1 MTTPTRTALPLQ
13 KSFQKSL
20 QKQLL
25 VWILGTLLSIGI
37 LVQIAVFCYT
47 YQEFNTSQETNLSY
61 LAELVSSRSTL
72 RLPPRDL
79 KPNRRLSNP
88 DNDFAP
94 HDLPPPRPPIPA
106 MIASAPSSTTTVF
119 SPNDESNVLQYQGV
133 KDGVQVDI
141 FPARF
146 GKIDTNF
153 IEPMA
158 HPQLVNTPIGFSE
171 LTLDGEIW
179 KVFRKD
185 TPRRVIFVR
194 QPIEWQKKIALKS
207 AWQSII
213 PILLTTLLL
222 LALLPWVLK
231 PVLRPIQILA
241 RQMAKR
247 HGQDLSLI
255 ELPTDSQHRSILPSE
270 LMPLVI
276 EINALLQRVDTHIQ
290 NQNRFIADAAH
301 ELRSPWTAISLQV
314 QQLQKYSQDA
324 AMYSDPARQAKFK
337 QNIHKLAV
345 RVKHNQHL
353 VEQLLTLAR
362 MEAQQS
368 QLTARTNTPTDL
380 IAVLREAIKLLLPIA
395 DSKDQT
401 LSVDNHLAALGAS
414 ATQVSVDETALF
426 ILLKNLLQNAILYT
440 PTTGNIAVVI
450 DQMTIEDLTQT
461 SSSTD
466 STHAT
471 QDTHTTHTNLANA
484 LTPTP
489 VLVNNANNALNHRA
503 KRLIVQVADTG
514 IGIDAAHYQD
524 VFQPFYRVNQNASSA
539 SLAKGQGQGQ
549 GQGQTSSTQTHS
561 DTAKKSF
568 PTKDTSAHS
577 GFTEIGGTGLGL
589 SIVYQIC
596 QQANIDI
603 YLSPTQLVD
612 NNAQT
617 TATTQG
623 LTVTL
628 VFQPASKTT

>member
-1 MTTPTRTALPLQ
+1 MTMTTPTKTALPLQ
-13 KSFQKSL
+13 KSLQKSL

-61 LAELVSSRSTL
+61 LAELVSSRAAL
-72 RLPPRDL
+72 RPPPRNL

-94 HDLPPPRPPIPA
+94 HDLPPPRPPLPA
-106 MIASAPSSTTTVF
+106 KIASAPSSSTPTTVF
-119 SPNDESNVLQYQGV
+119 SSNDESNVLQYQGV

-158 HPQLVNTPIGFSE
+158 HPQLINTPIGFSE

-194 QPIEWQKKIALKS
+194 QPVEWQKKIALKS

-231 PVLRPIQILA
+231 RVLRPIQILA

-276 EINALLQRVDTHIQ
+276 EINALLQRLDTHIQ

-301 ELRSPWTAISLQV
+301 ELRSPLTAISLQV

-345 RVKHNQHL
+345 RVEHNQHL

-362 MEAQQS
+362 MDAQQS
-368 QLTARTNTPTDL
+368 QLTERTNTPTATDL
-380 IAVLREAIKLLLPIA
+380 IAVLREAIKLLFPIA

-401 LSVDNHLAALGAS
+401 LSVDNHLAALGTS
-414 ATQVSVDETALF
+414 ATQVSLDETALF

-450 DQMTIEDLTQT
+450 DHMTIEDLTQS

-471 QDTHTTHTNLANA
+471 HTNFANA

-489 VLVNNANNALNHRA
+489 VLVNNASNTPNHRA

-539 SLAKGQGQGQ
+539 SLA
-549 GQGQTSSTQTHS
+549 QGQTSSTQTHS

-568 PTKDTSAHS
+568 SSKDTSTHS
-577 GFTEIGGTGLGL
+577 GFTVIGGTGLGL

-596 QQANIDI
+596 QQAHIDI
-603 YLSPTQLVD
+603 YLSPTQVVE

>member
-1 MTTPTRTALPLQ
+1 MANPTKTALPLQ
-13 KSFQKSL
+13 KSLQKSL

-61 LAELVSSRSTL
+61 LAELVSSRSTV
-72 RLPPRDL
+72 RPPPHEL
-79 KPNRRLSNP
+79 IPNRRNL
-88 DNDFAP
+88 DNNLLP

-106 MIASAPSSTTTVF
+106 MIASAPSSSTPITVS
-119 SPNDESNVLQYQGV
+119 SPNDESSVLQYQGV

-158 HPQLVNTPIGFSE
+158 HPQLINTPIGFSE

-194 QPIEWQKKIALKS
+194 QPVEWQKKIALKS

-231 PVLRPIQILA
+231 RVLRPIQILA
-241 RQMAKR
+241 KQMAKR

-301 ELRSPWTAISLQV
+301 ELRSPLTAISLQV

-345 RVKHNQHL
+345 RVRHNQHL

-368 QLTARTNTPTDL
+368 QLTERTNTPTDL
-380 IAVLREAIKLLLPIA
+380 IAVLREAIKLLFPIA

-401 LSVDNHLAALGAS
+401 LSVDNHLTALGGS

-450 DQMTIEDLTQT
+450 DQMTIDDLTQL
-461 SSSTD
+461 SSNTD

-471 QDTHTTHTNLANA
+471 HANLANA

-489 VLVNNANNALNHRA
+489 VLVNNASNTLNHRA

-539 SLAKGQGQGQ
+539 SLAHEQGQP
-549 GQGQTSSTQTHS
+549 SSTQTHS

-568 PTKDTSAHS
+568 STKDTSAHS
-577 GFTEIGGTGLGL
+577 GFTVIGGTGLGL

-603 YLSPTQLVD
+603 YLSPTQVVE

-628 VFQPASKTT
+628 VF

>member
-1 MTTPTRTALPLQ
+1 MTTPTKTALPLR
-13 KSFQKSL
+13 KSL

-61 LAELVSSRSTL
+61 LAELVSSRS
-72 RLPPRDL
+72 RVRPPPHEL
-79 KPNRRLSNP
+79 IPNRRNL
-88 DNDFAP
+88 DNNLLP

-119 SPNDESNVLQYQGV
+119 SPNDEGNVLQYQGV

-146 GKIDTNF
+146 GKIDPNF

-158 HPQLVNTPIGFSE
+158 HPQLINTPIGFSE

-194 QPIEWQKKIALKS
+194 QPVEWQKKIALKS

-231 PVLRPIQILA
+231 RVLRPIQILA

-270 LMPLVI
+270 LVPLVI

-301 ELRSPWTAISLQV
+301 ELRSPLTAISLQV

-362 MEAQQS
+362 MDAQQS
-368 QLTARTNTPTDL
+368 QLTERTNTPTNL

-401 LSVDNHLAALGAS
+401 LSVDNHLTALGAS

-440 PTTGNIAVVI
+440 QATGNIAVVI
-450 DQMTIEDLTQT
+450 DQMTIDDLTQT
-461 SSSTD
+461 SNRTD

-539 SLAKGQGQGQ
+539 SLAKGQGQ

>member
-1 MTTPTRTALPLQ
+1 MTTPTKTALPLQ
-13 KSFQKSL
+13 KSLQKSL

-61 LAELVSSRSTL
+61 LAELVSSRSTV
-72 RLPPRDL
+72 RPPPHEL
-79 KPNRRLSNP
+79 NPNRRNL
-88 DNDFAP
+88 DNNLLP
-94 HDLPPPRPPIPA
+94 HDLPPPRPPIPSIPA
-106 MIASAPSSTTTVF
+106 MIASAPSSSTPTTVF

-158 HPQLVNTPIGFSE
+158 HPQLINTPIGFSE
-171 LTLDGEIW
+171 LTLDGEVW

-194 QPIEWQKKIALKS
+194 QPVEWQKKIALKS

-231 PVLRPIQILA
+231 RVLRPIQILA

-301 ELRSPWTAISLQV
+301 ELRSPLTAISLQV

-324 AMYSDPARQAKFK
+324 VMYSDPARQAKFK

-362 MEAQQS
+362 MEAKQS
-368 QLTARTNTPTDL
+368 QLTERTNTPTDL
-380 IAVLREAIKLLLPIA
+380 IAVLREAIKLLFPIA

-401 LSVDNHLAALGAS
+401 LSVDNHLAALGGS

-440 PTTGNIAVVI
+440 QATGNIAVVI
-450 DQMTIEDLTQT
+450 DQMTIEDLTQ
-461 SSSTD
+461 SSNRTD

-471 QDTHTTHTNLANA
+471 YATHANFA
-484 LTPTP
+484 KGLTPTP

-539 SLAKGQGQGQ
+539 SLA
-549 GQGQTSSTQTHS
+549 QGQTSSTQTHS

-577 GFTEIGGTGLGL
+577 GLTGIGGTGLGL

-628 VFQPASKTT
+628 VF

>member
-1 MTTPTRTALPLQ
+1 MANPTKTALPLQ
-13 KSFQKSL
+13 KSLQKSL

-61 LAELVSSRSTL
+61 LAELVGSRSTV
-72 RLPPRDL
+72 RPPPHEL
-79 KPNRRLSNP
+79 IPNRRNL
-88 DNDFAP
+88 DNNLLP

-106 MIASAPSSTTTVF
+106 MIASAPSSSTPTTVF
-119 SPNDESNVLQYQGV
+119 SPNDEGNVLQYQGV

-153 IEPMA
+153 ITPMA
-158 HPQLVNTPIGFSE
+158 HPQLINTPIGFSE

-194 QPIEWQKKIALKS
+194 QPVEWQKKIALKS

-231 PVLRPIQILA
+231 RVLRPIQILA

-270 LMPLVI
+270 LVPLVI

-301 ELRSPWTAISLQV
+301 ELRSPLTAISLQV

-362 MEAQQS
+362 MDAQQS
-368 QLTARTNTPTDL
+368 QLTERTRTPTNL
-380 IAVLREAIKLLLPIA
+380 IAVLREAIKLLFPIA

-401 LSVDNHLAALGAS
+401 LSVDNHLTALGAS

-440 PTTGNIAVVI
+440 QATGNIAVVI

-466 STHAT
+466 STYAT
-471 QDTHTTHTNLANA
+471 QDTYATHANFA
-484 LTPTP
+484 NPLTPTP
-489 VLVNNANNALNHRA
+489 VLVNNASNKPNHRA

-539 SLAKGQGQGQ
+539 SLAH

-568 PTKDTSAHS
+568 STKDTSTHS
-577 GFTEIGGTGLGL
+577 GFTVIGGTGLGL

-596 QQANIDI
+596 QQAHIDI
-603 YLSPTQLVD
+603 YLSPTQVVE

>member
-1 MTTPTRTALPLQ
+1 MTTPTKTALPLQ
-13 KSFQKSL
+13 KSLQKSL

-61 LAELVSSRSTL
+61 LAELVGSRSTV
-72 RLPPRDL
+72 RPPPRNL

-106 MIASAPSSTTTVF
+106 MIASAPSSSTPTTVF
-119 SPNDESNVLQYQGV
+119 SPNDESSVLQYQGV

-158 HPQLVNTPIGFSE
+158 HPQLVNTPVGFSE

-194 QPIEWQKKIALKS
+194 QPVEWQKKIALKS

-231 PVLRPIQILA
+231 RVLRPIQILA
-241 RQMAKR
+241 KQMAKR

-301 ELRSPWTAISLQV
+301 ELRSPLTAISLQV

-324 AMYSDPARQAKFK
+324 AMYSDRARQAKFK

-345 RVKHNQHL
+345 RVEHNQHL

-368 QLTARTNTPTDL
+368 QLTERTNTPTDL
-380 IAVLREAIKLLLPIA
+380 IVVLREAIKLLLPIA
-395 DSKDQT
+395 DNKDQT
-401 LSVDNHLAALGAS
+401 LSVDNHLAAQGAS

-450 DQMTIEDLTQT
+450 DQMTIEDLMQT

-471 QDTHTTHTNLANA
+471 YATYATQDTYATHTNLAKA

-489 VLVNNANNALNHRA
+489 VLVNNTGNALNHRA

-539 SLAKGQGQGQ
+539 LLA
-549 GQGQTSSTQTHS
+549 QGQTSSTQTHS

-568 PTKDTSAHS
+568 PSKDTSAHS
-577 GFTEIGGTGLGL
+577 GLTVIGGTGLGL

-603 YLSPTQLVD
+603 YLSPTQVVE

-628 VFQPASKTT
+628 VF

>member
-1 MTTPTRTALPLQ
+1 MTMTTPTKTALPLQ
-13 KSFQKSL
+13 KSLQKSL

-106 MIASAPSSTTTVF
+106 MIASAPSSSTPTTVS

-146 GKIDTNF
+146 GKIDSNF

-158 HPQLVNTPIGFSE
+158 HPQLINTPIGFSE

-194 QPIEWQKKIALKS
+194 QPVEWQKKIALKS

-231 PVLRPIQILA
+231 RVLRPIQILA

-301 ELRSPWTAISLQV
+301 ELRSPLTAISLQV

-368 QLTARTNTPTDL
+368 QLTERTNTPTDL

-401 LSVDNHLAALGAS
+401 LSVDNHLTALGAS
-414 ATQVSVDETALF
+414 ATHVSVDETALF

-440 PTTGNIAVVI
+440 QATGNIAVVI
-450 DQMTIEDLTQT
+450 DQMTIDDLTQL
-461 SSSTD
+461 SSN
-466 STHAT
+466 
-471 QDTHTTHTNLANA
+471 THTNLANA

-489 VLVNNANNALNHRA
+489 VLVNNASNALNHLA

-539 SLAKGQGQGQ
+539 SLA
-549 GQGQTSSTQTHS
+549 QGQTSSTQTHS

-568 PTKDTSAHS
+568 SSKDTSTHS
-577 GFTEIGGTGLGL
+577 GFTVIGGTGLGL

-596 QQANIDI
+596 QQAHIDI
-603 YLSPTQLVD
+603 YLSPTQVVD

-628 VFQPASKTT
+628 VF

>member
-61 LAELVSSRSTL
+61 LAELVGSRSTP

-88 DNDFAP
+88 DNDFAA

-106 MIASAPSSTTTVF
+106 MIASAPSSSTPTTVF

-158 HPQLVNTPIGFSE
+158 HPKLINTPIGFSE
-171 LTLDGEIW
+171 LTLDGEVW

-194 QPIEWQKKIALKS
+194 QPVEWQKKIALKS

-231 PVLRPIQILA
+231 RVLRPIQILA
-241 RQMAKR
+241 KQMAKR

-301 ELRSPWTAISLQV
+301 ELRSPLTAISLQV

-368 QLTARTNTPTDL
+368 QLTERTNTPTDL

-401 LSVDNHLAALGAS
+401 LSVDNHLTALGAS

-440 PTTGNIAVVI
+440 QATGNIAVVI
-450 DQMTIEDLTQT
+450 DQMTIEELTQP

-466 STHAT
+466 STY
-471 QDTHTTHTNLANA
+471 TTHTNLANA

-489 VLVNNANNALNHRA
+489 VLVNNASNTLNHRA

-539 SLAKGQGQGQ
+539 SLA
-549 GQGQTSSTQTHS
+549 QGQTSSTQTHS

-577 GFTEIGGTGLGL
+577 GLTGIGGTGLGL

-603 YLSPTQLVD
+603 YLSPTQVVED
-612 NNAQT
+612 NAQT

-628 VFQPASKTT
+628 VF

>member
-1 MTTPTRTALPLQ
+1 MTTPTKTALPLQ
-13 KSFQKSL
+13 KSLQKSL

-25 VWILGTLLSIGI
+25 VWIVGTLLSIGI

-72 RLPPRDL
+72 RPPPRDL

-94 HDLPPPRPPIPA
+94 HDLLPPRPPIPA

-119 SPNDESNVLQYQGV
+119 SPNDEGSVLQYQGV

-146 GKIDTNF
+146 GKIDSNF

-171 LTLDGEIW
+171 LTLNGEIW

-194 QPIEWQKKIALKS
+194 QPVEWQKKIALKS

-231 PVLRPIQILA
+231 RVLRPIQILA

-301 ELRSPWTAISLQV
+301 ELRSPLTAISLQV

-345 RVKHNQHL
+345 RVRHNQHL

-368 QLTARTNTPTDL
+368 QLTERTNTPTDL

-395 DSKDQT
+395 DNKDQT
-401 LSVDNHLAALGAS
+401 LSVDNHLTAQGTS
-414 ATQVSVDETALF
+414 ATQVSLDETALF

-440 PTTGNIAVVI
+440 PPTGNIAVVI
-450 DQMTIEDLTQT
+450 DQMTIDDLTQL
-461 SSSTD
+461 SSN
-466 STHAT
+466 
-471 QDTHTTHTNLANA
+471 THTNLANA

-489 VLVNNANNALNHRA
+489 VLVNNASNALNHLA

-539 SLAKGQGQGQ
+539 SLA
-549 GQGQTSSTQTHS
+549 QGQTSSTQTHS

-568 PTKDTSAHS
+568 SSKDTSIHS
-577 GFTEIGGTGLGL
+577 GLTVIGGTGLGL

-617 TATTQG
+617 TASTQG

-628 VFQPASKTT
+628 VF

>member
-1 MTTPTRTALPLQ
+1 MTTPTKTALPLQ
-13 KSFQKSL
+13 KSLQKSL

-61 LAELVSSRSTL
+61 LAELVSSRSTV
-72 RLPPRDL
+72 RPPPHEL
-79 KPNRRLSNP
+79 NPNRRNL
-88 DNDFAP
+88 DNNLLP
-94 HDLPPPRPPIPA
+94 HDLPPPRPPIPSIPA
-106 MIASAPSSTTTVF
+106 MIASAPSSSTPTTVF

-158 HPQLVNTPIGFSE
+158 HPQLINTPVGFSE
-171 LTLDGEIW
+171 LTLDGETW

-231 PVLRPIQILA
+231 RVLRPIQILA

-301 ELRSPWTAISLQV
+301 ELRSPLTAISLQV

-368 QLTARTNTPTDL
+368 QLTERTNTPTDL

-414 ATQVSVDETALF
+414 ATQVSLDETALF

-549 GQGQTSSTQTHS
+549 TSSTQTHS

>member
-1 MTTPTRTALPLQ
+1 MTMTTPTKTALPLR
-13 KSFQKSL
+13 KSL

-25 VWILGTLLSIGI
+25 VWIVGTLLSIGI

-61 LAELVSSRSTL
+61 LAELVSSRS
-72 RLPPRDL
+72 RVRPPPHEL
-79 KPNRRLSNP
+79 IPNRRNL
-88 DNDFAP
+88 DNNLLP

-106 MIASAPSSTTTVF
+106 MIASAPSSSTPTTVF

-158 HPQLVNTPIGFSE
+158 HPQLINTPIGFSE

-194 QPIEWQKKIALKS
+194 QPVEWQKKIALKS

-231 PVLRPIQILA
+231 RVLRPIQILA

-301 ELRSPWTAISLQV
+301 ELRSPLTAISLQV

-324 AMYSDPARQAKFK
+324 AMYSDHARQAKFK

-345 RVKHNQHL
+345 RVEHNQHL

-368 QLTARTNTPTDL
+368 QLTERTNTPTDL
-380 IAVLREAIKLLLPIA
+380 IAVLREAIKLLFPIA

-401 LSVDNHLAALGAS
+401 LSVDNHLAALGGS
-414 ATQVSVDETALF
+414 ATQVSLDETALF

-450 DQMTIEDLTQT
+450 DHMTIEDLTQT

-471 QDTHTTHTNLANA
+471 YATHNNLANA

-489 VLVNNANNALNHRA
+489 VLVNNTANTLNHRA

-539 SLAKGQGQGQ
+539 SLAQGQP
-549 GQGQTSSTQTHS
+549 SSTQTHS

-568 PTKDTSAHS
+568 SSKDTSAHS
-577 GFTEIGGTGLGL
+577 GLTVMGGTGLGL

-596 QQANIDI
+596 QQAHIDI
-603 YLSPTQLVD
+603 YLSPTQVVE

>member
-1 MTTPTRTALPLQ
+1 MANPTKTALPLQ
-13 KSFQKSL
+13 KSLQKSL

-61 LAELVSSRSTL
+61 LAELVSSRSTV
-72 RLPPRDL
+72 RPPPHEL
-79 KPNRRLSNP
+79 IPNRRNL
-88 DNDFAP
+88 DNNLLP
-94 HDLPPPRPPIPA
+94 HDLPPPIPSIPA
-106 MIASAPSSTTTVF
+106 MIASAPSSSTPTTVF
-119 SPNDESNVLQYQGV
+119 SPNDESSVLQYQGV

-153 IEPMA
+153 ITPMA
-158 HPQLVNTPIGFSE
+158 HPQLINTPIGFSE

-194 QPIEWQKKIALKS
+194 QPVEWQKKIALKS

-231 PVLRPIQILA
+231 RVLRPIQILA
-241 RQMAKR
+241 KQMAKR

-301 ELRSPWTAISLQV
+301 ELRSPLTAISLQV

-345 RVKHNQHL
+345 RVEHNQHL

-362 MEAQQS
+362 MDAQQS
-368 QLTARTNTPTDL
+368 QLTERTNTPTDL
-380 IAVLREAIKLLLPIA
+380 IAVLREAIKLLFPIA

-401 LSVDNHLAALGAS
+401 LSVDNHLAALGTS
-414 ATQVSVDETALF
+414 AAQVSLDETALF
-426 ILLKNLLQNAILYT
+426 ILFKNLLQNAILYT

-450 DQMTIEDLTQT
+450 DQMAIEDLIQT
-461 SSSTD
+461 SSSSD
-466 STHAT
+466 S
-471 QDTHTTHTNLANA
+471 THTTHTNFANA

-489 VLVNNANNALNHRA
+489 VLVNNASNTPNHRA

-539 SLAKGQGQGQ
+539 SLA
-549 GQGQTSSTQTHS
+549 QGQTSSTQTHS

-568 PTKDTSAHS
+568 STKDTSTHS
-577 GFTEIGGTGLGL
+577 GFTVIGGTGLGL

-596 QQANIDI
+596 QQAHIDI
-603 YLSPTQLVD
+603 YLSPTQVVE

>member
-1 MTTPTRTALPLQ
+1 MTTPTKTALPL
-13 KSFQKSL
+13 QKSL

-72 RLPPRDL
+72 RPPPRDL

-94 HDLPPPRPPIPA
+94 HDLLPPRPPIPA
-106 MIASAPSSTTTVF
+106 MIASAPSSSTPTTVF
-119 SPNDESNVLQYQGV
+119 SPNDEGSVLQYQGV

-158 HPQLVNTPIGFSE
+158 HPQLINTPIGFSE

-194 QPIEWQKKIALKS
+194 QPVEWQKKIALKS

-231 PVLRPIQILA
+231 RVLRPIQILA

-301 ELRSPWTAISLQV
+301 ELRSPLTAISLQV

-345 RVKHNQHL
+345 RVEHNQHL

-362 MEAQQS
+362 MDAQQS
-368 QLTARTNTPTDL
+368 QLTERTNTPTDL

-401 LSVDNHLAALGAS
+401 LSVDNHLTALGTS
-414 ATQVSVDETALF
+414 ATQVSLDETALF

-471 QDTHTTHTNLANA
+471 YTTHTNFANA
-484 LTPTP
+484 LTP
-489 VLVNNANNALNHRA
+489 VLVNNASNTLNHRA

-524 VFQPFYRVNQNASSA
+524 VFQPFYRVNQNTSSA
-539 SLAKGQGQGQ
+539 SLA
-549 GQGQTSSTQTHS
+549 QGQTSSTQTHS

-568 PTKDTSAHS
+568 SSKDTSAHS
-577 GFTEIGGTGLGL
+577 GLTVIGGTGLGL

-603 YLSPTQLVD
+603 YLSPTQLVEND
-612 NNAQT
+612 AQT
-617 TATTQG
+617 TTTTQG

-628 VFQPASKTT
+628 VF

>member
-1 MTTPTRTALPLQ
+1 MTNPTKTALPLQ
-13 KSFQKSL
+13 KSLQKSL

-61 LAELVSSRSTL
+61 LAELVSSRSTV
-72 RLPPRDL
+72 RPPPHEL
-79 KPNRRLSNP
+79 NPNRRNL
-88 DNDFAP
+88 DNNLLP

-106 MIASAPSSTTTVF
+106 MIASAPSSSTPTTVF

-158 HPQLVNTPIGFSE
+158 HPQLINTPIGFSE

-194 QPIEWQKKIALKS
+194 QPVEWQKKIALKS

-231 PVLRPIQILA
+231 RVLRPIQILA

-301 ELRSPWTAISLQV
+301 ELRSPLTAISLQV

-345 RVKHNQHL
+345 RVEHNQHL

-368 QLTARTNTPTDL
+368 QLTKRTNTPTDL

-401 LSVDNHLAALGAS
+401 LSVDNYLAALGPS

-440 PTTGNIAVVI
+440 PITGNIAVVI
-450 DQMTIEDLTQT
+450 DQMTIEELTQT

-471 QDTHTTHTNLANA
+471 HTNLANP

-489 VLVNNANNALNHRA
+489 VLVNNASNALNHRA

-539 SLAKGQGQGQ
+539 SLGQ
-549 GQGQTSSTQTHS
+549 GQGQTSSIQTHS

-568 PTKDTSAHS
+568 SSKDTSTHS
-577 GFTEIGGTGLGL
+577 GLTGIGGTGLGL

-603 YLSPTQLVD
+603 YLSPRQLVE

-628 VFQPASKTT
+628 VF

>member
-1 MTTPTRTALPLQ
+1 MTNPTKTALPLQ
-13 KSFQKSL
+13 KSLQKSL

-72 RLPPRDL
+72 RPPPHEL
-79 KPNRRLSNP
+79 NPNRRNL
-88 DNDFAP
+88 DNNLLP
-94 HDLPPPRPPIPA
+94 HDLPPPRPPRPA
-106 MIASAPSSTTTVF
+106 MIASAPSSSTPTTVF
-119 SPNDESNVLQYQGV
+119 SPNDEGSVLQYQGV

-158 HPQLVNTPIGFSE
+158 HPQLINTPIGFSE

-194 QPIEWQKKIALKS
+194 QPVEWQKKIALKS

-231 PVLRPIQILA
+231 RVLRPIQILA

-301 ELRSPWTAISLQV
+301 ELRSPLTAISLQV

-345 RVKHNQHL
+345 RVEHNQHL

-368 QLTARTNTPTDL
+368 QLAERTNTPTDL
-380 IAVLREAIKLLLPIA
+380 IAVLREAIKLLFPIA

-401 LSVDNHLAALGAS
+401 LSVDNHLAAQGGS

-440 PTTGNIAVVI
+440 QATGNIAVVI
-450 DQMTIEDLTQT
+450 DQMAIEDLTQT
-461 SSSTD
+461 SSRTD

-471 QDTHTTHTNLANA
+471 YATHNNLANA

-489 VLVNNANNALNHRA
+489 VLVNNTANKPNHRA

-539 SLAKGQGQGQ
+539 SLA
-549 GQGQTSSTQTHS
+549 QGQTSSTQTHS

-568 PTKDTSAHS
+568 STKDTSAHS
-577 GFTEIGGTGLGL
+577 GSTVISGTGLGL

-603 YLSPTQLVD
+603 YLSATQVVE

-617 TATTQG
+617 TASTQG

-628 VFQPASKTT
+628 VF

>member
-1 MTTPTRTALPLQ
+1 MTMTTPTKTALPLQ
-13 KSFQKSL
+13 KSLQKSL

-61 LAELVSSRSTL
+61 LAELVSSRAAL
-72 RLPPRDL
+72 RPPPRNL

-94 HDLPPPRPPIPA
+94 HDLPPPRPPLPA
-106 MIASAPSSTTTVF
+106 KIASAPSSSTPTTVF
-119 SPNDESNVLQYQGV
+119 SSNDESSVLQYQGV

-158 HPQLVNTPIGFSE
+158 HPQLINTPVGFSE

-194 QPIEWQKKIALKS
+194 QPVEWQKKIALKS

-231 PVLRPIQILA
+231 RVLRPIQILA
-241 RQMAKR
+241 KQMAKR

-301 ELRSPWTAISLQV
+301 ELRSPLTAISLQV

-345 RVKHNQHL
+345 RVEHNQHL

-362 MEAQQS
+362 MDAQQS
-368 QLTARTNTPTDL
+368 QLTERTNTPTDL
-380 IAVLREAIKLLLPIA
+380 IAVLREAIKLLFPIA

-401 LSVDNHLAALGAS
+401 LSVDNHLAALGGS
-414 ATQVSVDETALF
+414 ATQVSLDETALF

-450 DQMTIEDLTQT
+450 DQMAIEDLIQT
-461 SSSTD
+461 SSSSD
-466 STHAT
+466 S
-471 QDTHTTHTNLANA
+471 THTTHTNFANA

-489 VLVNNANNALNHRA
+489 VLVNNASNTPNHRA

-539 SLAKGQGQGQ
+539 SLA
-549 GQGQTSSTQTHS
+549 QGQTSSTQTHS

-568 PTKDTSAHS
+568 STKDTSTHS
-577 GFTEIGGTGLGL
+577 GLTVIGGTGLGL

-596 QQANIDI
+596 QQAHIDI
-603 YLSPTQLVD
+603 YLSPTQVVE

>member
-1 MTTPTRTALPLQ
+1 MTPPTKTALPLQ
-13 KSFQKSL
+13 KSLQKSL

-25 VWILGTLLSIGI
+25 VWIVGTLLSIGI

-61 LAELVSSRSTL
+61 LAELVSSRATV
-72 RLPPRDL
+72 RLPPRNL

-106 MIASAPSSTTTVF
+106 MIASAPSSNTPTTVF
-119 SPNDESNVLQYQGV
+119 SPNDESSVLQYQGV

-153 IEPMA
+153 ITPMA
-158 HPQLVNTPIGFSE
+158 HPQLINTPIGFSE

-194 QPIEWQKKIALKS
+194 QPVEWQKKIALKS

-231 PVLRPIQILA
+231 RVLLPIQILA

-301 ELRSPWTAISLQV
+301 ELRSPLTAISLQV

-345 RVKHNQHL
+345 RVEHNQHL

-368 QLTARTNTPTDL
+368 QLTERTNTPTDL

-395 DSKDQT
+395 DSRDQT
-401 LSVDNHLAALGAS
+401 LSVDNHLAAQGAS

-471 QDTHTTHTNLANA
+471 YATHTNFAKG

-489 VLVNNANNALNHRA
+489 VLVNNASNTLNHRA

-524 VFQPFYRVNQNASSA
+524 VFQPFYRVNQNTSSV
-539 SLAKGQGQGQ
+539 SLA
-549 GQGQTSSTQTHS
+549 QGQTSSTQTHS

-568 PTKDTSAHS
+568 STKVTSAHS
-577 GFTEIGGTGLGL
+577 GLTGIGGTGLGL

-612 NNAQT
+612 NSPQT

-628 VFQPASKTT
+628 VF

>member
-1 MTTPTRTALPLQ
+1 MTTPTKTALPLQ
-13 KSFQKSL
+13 KSLQKSL

-61 LAELVSSRSTL
+61 LAELVSSRSTV
-72 RLPPRDL
+72 RPPPHEL
-79 KPNRRLSNP
+79 NPNRRNL
-88 DNDFAP
+88 DNNLLP
-94 HDLPPPRPPIPA
+94 HDLPPPRPPIPSIPA
-106 MIASAPSSTTTVF
+106 MIASAPSSSTPTTVF

-158 HPQLVNTPIGFSE
+158 HPQLINTPVGFSE
-171 LTLDGEIW
+171 LTLDGETW

-194 QPIEWQKKIALKS
+194 QPVEWQKKIALKS

-231 PVLRPIQILA
+231 RVLRPIQILA
-241 RQMAKR
+241 KQMAKR

-301 ELRSPWTAISLQV
+301 ELRSPLTAISLQV

-368 QLTARTNTPTDL
+368 QLTERTNTPTDL

-414 ATQVSVDETALF
+414 ATQVSLDETALF

-549 GQGQTSSTQTHS
+549 TSSTQTHS

>member
-1 MTTPTRTALPLQ
+1 MTTPTKTALPLQ
-13 KSFQKSL
+13 KSLQKSL

-61 LAELVSSRSTL
+61 LAELVSSRSTV
-72 RLPPRDL
+72 RPPPHEL
-79 KPNRRLSNP
+79 NPNRRNL
-88 DNDFAP
+88 DNNLLP
-94 HDLPPPRPPIPA
+94 HDLPPPRPPIPSIPA
-106 MIASAPSSTTTVF
+106 MIASAPSSSTPTTVF

-194 QPIEWQKKIALKS
+194 QPVEWQKKIALKS

-231 PVLRPIQILA
+231 RVLRPIQILA
-241 RQMAKR
+241 KQMAKR

-301 ELRSPWTAISLQV
+301 ELRSPLTAISLQV

-368 QLTARTNTPTDL
+368 QLTERTNTPTDL

-414 ATQVSVDETALF
+414 ATQVSLDETALF

-549 GQGQTSSTQTHS
+549 TSSTQTHS

>member
-1 MTTPTRTALPLQ
+1 MTNPTKTALPLQ
-13 KSFQKSL
+13 KSLQKSL

-37 LVQIAVFCYT
+37 LVQIAVFFYT

-94 HDLPPPRPPIPA
+94 HDLPPPIPPIPA
-106 MIASAPSSTTTVF
+106 MIASAPSSSTPTTVF
-119 SPNDESNVLQYQGV
+119 SSNDESNVLQYQGV

-158 HPQLVNTPIGFSE
+158 HPQLVNTPIGCSE

-194 QPIEWQKKIALKS
+194 QPVEWQKKIALKS

-231 PVLRPIQILA
+231 RVLRPIQSLSK
-241 RQMAKR
+241 QMAKR

-255 ELPTDSQHRSILPSE
+255 ELPIDSQHRSILPSE

-276 EINALLQRVDTHIQ
+276 EINALLQRVDAHIQ

-301 ELRSPWTAISLQV
+301 ELRSPLTAISLQV

-345 RVKHNQHL
+345 RVEHNQHL

-368 QLTARTNTPTDL
+368 QLTERTNTPTDL
-380 IAVLREAIKLLLPIA
+380 IAVLREAIKLLFPIA

-401 LSVDNHLAALGAS
+401 LSVDNHLTAQGAS

-450 DQMTIEDLTQT
+450 DQITIEDLTQT
-461 SSSTD
+461 LSS
-466 STHAT
+466 
-471 QDTHTTHTNLANA
+471 THTNLANP
-484 LTPTP
+484 LIPTP
-489 VLVNNANNALNHRA
+489 VLVNNTGNTLNHRA
-503 KRLIVQVADTG
+503 KRLIVQVTDTG

-539 SLAKGQGQGQ
+539 SLV
-549 GQGQTSSTQTHS
+549 QGQTSSTQTHS

-577 GFTEIGGTGLGL
+577 GLTGIGGTGLGL

-617 TATTQG
+617 TASTQG

-628 VFQPASKTT
+628 VF

>member
-1 MTTPTRTALPLQ
+1 MTTPTKTALPL
-13 KSFQKSL
+13 QKSL

-61 LAELVSSRSTL
+61 LAELVSSRAAL
-72 RLPPRDL
+72 RPPPRNL

-94 HDLPPPRPPIPA
+94 HDLPPPRPPLPA
-106 MIASAPSSTTTVF
+106 KIASAPSSSTPTTVF
-119 SPNDESNVLQYQGV
+119 SSNDESNVLQYQGV

-158 HPQLVNTPIGFSE
+158 HPQLINTPIGFSE

-194 QPIEWQKKIALKS
+194 QPVEWQKKIALKS

-231 PVLRPIQILA
+231 RVLRPIQILA
-241 RQMAKR
+241 KQMAKR

-276 EINALLQRVDTHIQ
+276 EINALLQRVDAHIQ

-301 ELRSPWTAISLQV
+301 ELRSPLTAISLQV

-345 RVKHNQHL
+345 RVEHNQHL

-362 MEAQQS
+362 MDAQQS
-368 QLTARTNTPTDL
+368 QLTERTNTPTDL
-380 IAVLREAIKLLLPIA
+380 IAVLREAIKLLFPIA

-401 LSVDNHLAALGAS
+401 LSVDNHLAALGTS
-414 ATQVSVDETALF
+414 ATQVSLDETALF

-450 DQMTIEDLTQT
+450 DHMTIEDLTQS

-471 QDTHTTHTNLANA
+471 HTNFANA

-489 VLVNNANNALNHRA
+489 VLVNNASNTPNHRA

-539 SLAKGQGQGQ
+539 SLA
-549 GQGQTSSTQTHS
+549 QGQTSSTQTHS

-568 PTKDTSAHS
+568 SSKDTSTHS
-577 GFTEIGGTGLGL
+577 GFTVIGGTGLGL

-612 NNAQT
+612 NNPQT

-628 VFQPASKTT
+628 VF

>member
-231 PVLRPIQILA
+231 RVLRPIQILA

-301 ELRSPWTAISLQV
+301 ELRSPLTAISLQV

-401 LSVDNHLAALGAS
+401 LSLDNHLAALGAS
-414 ATQVSVDETALF
+414 ATQVSLDETALF

-549 GQGQTSSTQTHS
+549 GQTSSTQTHS

-628 VFQPASKTT
+628 VF

>member
-1 MTTPTRTALPLQ
+1 MTTPTKTALPL
-13 KSFQKSL
+13 QKSL

-94 HDLPPPRPPIPA
+94 HDLPPSRPPIPA
-106 MIASAPSSTTTVF
+106 MIASAPSSSTPITVS
-119 SPNDESNVLQYQGV
+119 SPNDESSVLQYQGV

-158 HPQLVNTPIGFSE
+158 HPQLINTPVGFSE

-194 QPIEWQKKIALKS
+194 QPVEWQKKIALKS

-231 PVLRPIQILA
+231 RVLRPIQSLA
-241 RQMAKR
+241 KQMAKR

-301 ELRSPWTAISLQV
+301 ELRSPLTAISLQV

-345 RVKHNQHL
+345 RVEHNQHL

-368 QLTARTNTPTDL
+368 QLTERTNTPTDL

-401 LSVDNHLAALGAS
+401 LSVDNHLAALGGS

-440 PTTGNIAVVI
+440 QATGNIAVVI

-461 SSSTD
+461 SS
-466 STHAT
+466 
-471 QDTHTTHTNLANA
+471 TTHTNLANP

-489 VLVNNANNALNHRA
+489 VLVSNTSNTLNHRA

-514 IGIDAAHYQD
+514 IGIDAVHYQD

-539 SLAKGQGQGQ
+539 SLA
-549 GQGQTSSTQTHS
+549 QGQTSSTQTHS

-568 PTKDTSAHS
+568 SSKDTSAHS
-577 GFTEIGGTGLGL
+577 GFTVIGGTGLGL

-603 YLSPTQLVD
+603 YLSPTQVVE
-612 NNAQT
+612 NNTQT
-617 TATTQG
+617 TAATQG

-628 VFQPASKTT
+628 VF

>member
-1 MTTPTRTALPLQ
+1 MTTPTKTALPLR
-13 KSFQKSL
+13 KSL

-25 VWILGTLLSIGI
+25 VWIVGTLLSIGI

-61 LAELVSSRSTL
+61 LAELVSSRS
-72 RLPPRDL
+72 RVRPPPHEL
-79 KPNRRLSNP
+79 IPNRRNL
-88 DNDFAP
+88 DNNLLP

-106 MIASAPSSTTTVF
+106 MIASAPSSSTPITVS
-119 SPNDESNVLQYQGV
+119 SPNDEGNVLQYQGV
-133 KDGVQVDI
+133 RDGVQVDI

-158 HPQLVNTPIGFSE
+158 HPQLINTPIGFSE
-171 LTLDGEIW
+171 LTLDGETW

-194 QPIEWQKKIALKS
+194 QPVEWQKKIALKS

-231 PVLRPIQILA
+231 RVLRPIQILA

-276 EINALLQRVDTHIQ
+276 EINALLQRIDTHIQ

-301 ELRSPWTAISLQV
+301 ELRSPLTAISLQV
-314 QQLQKYSQDA
+314 QQLQKYSQDS

-362 MEAQQS
+362 MDAQQS
-368 QLTARTNTPTDL
+368 QLTERTNTPTDL

-401 LSVDNHLAALGAS
+401 LSVDNHLTALGTS
-414 ATQVSVDETALF
+414 ATHVSVDETALF

-440 PTTGNIAVVI
+440 PPTGNIAVVI
-450 DQMTIEDLTQT
+450 DQMAIEDLTQT

-471 QDTHTTHTNLANA
+471 YASQDTYATHTNFANG

-489 VLVNNANNALNHRA
+489 VLVNNTGNTLNHRA

-524 VFQPFYRVNQNASSA
+524 VFQPFYRVNQNTSSA
-539 SLAKGQGQGQ
+539 SLAQGQ

-568 PTKDTSAHS
+568 STKDTSAHS
-577 GFTEIGGTGLGL
+577 GLTGIGGTGLGL

-596 QQANIDI
+596 QQANMDI
-603 YLSPTQLVD
+603 YLSPTQVVD
-612 NNAQT
+612 NSPQA

-628 VFQPASKTT
+628 VF

>member
-1 MTTPTRTALPLQ
+1 MANPTKTALPLQ
-13 KSFQKSL
+13 KSLQKSL

-61 LAELVSSRSTL
+61 LAELVSSRSTV
-72 RLPPRDL
+72 RPPPHEL
-79 KPNRRLSNP
+79 IPNRRNL
-88 DNDFAP
+88 DNNLLP

-106 MIASAPSSTTTVF
+106 MIASAPSSSTPTTVF
-119 SPNDESNVLQYQGV
+119 SPNDESSVLQYQGV

-153 IEPMA
+153 ITPMA
-158 HPQLVNTPIGFSE
+158 HPQLINTPIGFSE

-194 QPIEWQKKIALKS
+194 QPVEWQKKIALKS

-231 PVLRPIQILA
+231 RVLRPIQILA

-301 ELRSPWTAISLQV
+301 ELRSPLTAISLQV

-345 RVKHNQHL
+345 RVEHNQHL

-368 QLTARTNTPTDL
+368 QLTERTNTPTDL
-380 IAVLREAIKLLLPIA
+380 IAVLREAIKLLFPIA

-401 LSVDNHLAALGAS
+401 LSVDNHLAALGGS

-450 DQMTIEDLTQT
+450 DQMAIEDLTQT

-466 STHAT
+466 STYAT
-471 QDTHTTHTNLANA
+471 QDTYATHTNFAKG

-489 VLVNNANNALNHRA
+489 VLVNNTGNTLNHRA

-539 SLAKGQGQGQ
+539 SLAHGQGQGQ
-549 GQGQTSSTQTHS
+549 PSSTQTHS

-568 PTKDTSAHS
+568 SSKDTSAHS
-577 GFTEIGGTGLGL
+577 GLTVIGGTGLGL

-603 YLSPTQLVD
+603 YLSPTQVVE

-628 VFQPASKTT
+628 VF

>member
-1 MTTPTRTALPLQ
+1 MTMATPTKTALPLQ
-13 KSFQKSL
+13 KSLQKSL

-61 LAELVSSRSTL
+61 LAELVSSRAAL
-72 RLPPRDL
+72 RPPPRNL

-94 HDLPPPRPPIPA
+94 HDLPPPRPPLPA
-106 MIASAPSSTTTVF
+106 KIASAPSSSTPTTVF
-119 SPNDESNVLQYQGV
+119 SSNDESNVLQYQGV

-153 IEPMA
+153 ITPMA
-158 HPQLVNTPIGFSE
+158 HPQLINTPIGFSE

-194 QPIEWQKKIALKS
+194 QPVEWQKKIALKS

-213 PILLTTLLL
+213 PILLTTLML

-231 PVLRPIQILA
+231 RVLRPIQLLA

-290 NQNRFIADAAH
+290 SQNRFIADAAH
-301 ELRSPWTAISLQV
+301 ELRSPLTAISLQV

-345 RVKHNQHL
+345 RVEHNQHL

-368 QLTARTNTPTDL
+368 QLTERTNTPTDL
-380 IAVLREAIKLLLPIA
+380 IAVLREAIKLLFPIA

-401 LSVDNHLAALGAS
+401 LSVDNHLAALGGS
-414 ATQVSVDETALF
+414 ATQVSLDETALF

-450 DQMTIEDLTQT
+450 DHMTIEDLTQT

-471 QDTHTTHTNLANA
+471 YATHNNLANA

-489 VLVNNANNALNHRA
+489 VLVNNTANTLNHRA

-539 SLAKGQGQGQ
+539 SLAQGQP
-549 GQGQTSSTQTHS
+549 SSTQTHS

-568 PTKDTSAHS
+568 SSKDTSAHS
-577 GFTEIGGTGLGL
+577 GLTVMGGTGLGL

-596 QQANIDI
+596 QQAHIDI
-603 YLSPTQLVD
+603 YLSPTQVVE

>member
-1 MTTPTRTALPLQ
+1 
-13 KSFQKSL
+13 
-20 QKQLL
+20 
-25 VWILGTLLSIGI
+25 

-94 HDLPPPRPPIPA
+94 HDLPPPIPPIPA
-106 MIASAPSSTTTVF
+106 MIASAPSSSTPTTVF
-119 SPNDESNVLQYQGV
+119 SPNDESSVLQYQGV

-158 HPQLVNTPIGFSE
+158 HPQLINTPIGFSE

-194 QPIEWQKKIALKS
+194 QPVEWQKKIALKS

-231 PVLRPIQILA
+231 RVLRPIQSLSK
-241 RQMAKR
+241 QMAKR

-255 ELPTDSQHRSILPSE
+255 ELPIDSQHRSILPSE

-276 EINALLQRVDTHIQ
+276 EINALLQRVDAHIQ

-301 ELRSPWTAISLQV
+301 ELRSPLTAISLQV

-345 RVKHNQHL
+345 RVEHNQHL

-368 QLTARTNTPTDL
+368 QLTERTNTPTDL
-380 IAVLREAIKLLLPIA
+380 IAVLREAIKLLFPIA

-401 LSVDNHLAALGAS
+401 LSVDNHLTMLGTS

-450 DQMTIEDLTQT
+450 DQITIEDLTQT
-461 SSSTD
+461 LSS
-466 STHAT
+466 
-471 QDTHTTHTNLANA
+471 THTNLANP
-484 LTPTP
+484 LIPTP
-489 VLVNNANNALNHRA
+489 VLVNNTGNTLNHRA
-503 KRLIVQVADTG
+503 KRLIVQVTDTG

-524 VFQPFYRVNQNASSA
+524 VFQPFYRVNQNTSSA
-539 SLAKGQGQGQ
+539 SL

-568 PTKDTSAHS
+568 SSKDTSIHS
-577 GFTEIGGTGLGL
+577 SFTVIGGTGLGL

-617 TATTQG
+617 TASTQG

-628 VFQPASKTT
+628 VF

>member
-1 MTTPTRTALPLQ
+1 MTTPTKTALPLQ
-13 KSFQKSL
+13 KSLQKSL

-61 LAELVSSRSTL
+61 LAELVGSRSTL
-72 RLPPRDL
+72 RPPPRNL

-94 HDLPPPRPPIPA
+94 HNLPPPIPPRPA
-106 MIASAPSSTTTVF
+106 MIASAPSSSTPTTVF
-119 SPNDESNVLQYQGV
+119 SANDESNVLQYQGV

-158 HPQLVNTPIGFSE
+158 HPQLINTPIGFSE

-194 QPIEWQKKIALKS
+194 QPVEWQKKIALKS

-231 PVLRPIQILA
+231 RVLRPIKILA
-241 RQMAKR
+241 KQMAKR

-276 EINALLQRVDTHIQ
+276 ETNALLQRVDTHIQ

-301 ELRSPWTAISLQV
+301 ELRSPLTAISLQV

-345 RVKHNQHL
+345 RVEHNQHL

-380 IAVLREAIKLLLPIA
+380 IAVLREAIKLLFPIA

-401 LSVDNHLAALGAS
+401 LSVDNHLAALGTS
-414 ATQVSVDETALF
+414 ATHVSVDETALF

-450 DQMTIEDLTQT
+450 DQMAIEDLTQP

-471 QDTHTTHTNLANA
+471 YTTHTNLANA
-484 LTPTP
+484 LTPSP
-489 VLVNNANNALNHRA
+489 VLVNNASNTLNHRA

-539 SLAKGQGQGQ
+539 SLA
-549 GQGQTSSTQTHS
+549 QGQTSSTQTHS

-577 GFTEIGGTGLGL
+577 GFTGIGGTGLGL

-603 YLSPTQLVD
+603 YLSPTQLVE

-628 VFQPASKTT
+628 VF

>member
-1 MTTPTRTALPLQ
+1 MAAKMTMTNPTKSALPL
-13 KSFQKSL
+13 QKSL

-61 LAELVSSRSTL
+61 LAELVSSRSTV
-72 RLPPRDL
+72 RPPPHEL
-79 KPNRRLSNP
+79 NPNRRNL
-88 DNDFAP
+88 DNNLLP
-94 HDLPPPRPPIPA
+94 HDLPPPRPPIAA
-106 MIASAPSSTTTVF
+106 MIASAPSSSTPNTVF

-153 IEPMA
+153 ITPMA
-158 HPQLVNTPIGFSE
+158 HPQLINTPIGFSE

-194 QPIEWQKKIALKS
+194 QPVEWQKKIALKS

-213 PILLTTLLL
+213 PILLTTLML

-231 PVLRPIQILA
+231 RVLRPIQLLA

-301 ELRSPWTAISLQV
+301 ELRSPLTAISLQV

-345 RVKHNQHL
+345 RVEHNQHL

-368 QLTARTNTPTDL
+368 QLTERTNTPTDL
-380 IAVLREAIKLLLPIA
+380 IAVLREAIKLLFPIA

-401 LSVDNHLAALGAS
+401 LSVDNHLAAQGAS

-450 DQMTIEDLTQT
+450 DQMAIEDLTQT
-461 SSSTD
+461 SSSSD
-466 STHAT
+466 STHAAYAS
-471 QDTHTTHTNLANA
+471 QDTYATHTNLANA
-484 LTPTP
+484 LTQTP
-489 VLVNNANNALNHRA
+489 VLVNNPSNALNHRA

-539 SLAKGQGQGQ
+539 SLAQGQN
-549 GQGQTSSTQTHS
+549 SSTQTHS

-568 PTKDTSAHS
+568 SAKDTSDHS
-577 GFTEIGGTGLGL
+577 GFTVIGGTGLGL

-603 YLSPTQLVD
+603 YLSPTQVVE

-628 VFQPASKTT
+628 VF

>member
-1 MTTPTRTALPLQ
+1 MTTPTKTALPLR
-13 KSFQKSL
+13 KSL

-25 VWILGTLLSIGI
+25 VWIVGTLLSIGI

-61 LAELVSSRSTL
+61 LAELVSSRS
-72 RLPPRDL
+72 RVRPPPHEL
-79 KPNRRLSNP
+79 IPNRRNL
-88 DNDFAP
+88 DNNLLP

-106 MIASAPSSTTTVF
+106 MIASAPSSSTPITVS
-119 SPNDESNVLQYQGV
+119 SPNDEGNVLQYQGV
-133 KDGVQVDI
+133 RDGVQVDI

-158 HPQLVNTPIGFSE
+158 HPQLINTPIGFSE

-194 QPIEWQKKIALKS
+194 QPVEWQKKIALKS

-231 PVLRPIQILA
+231 RVLRPIQILA

-276 EINALLQRVDTHIQ
+276 EINALLQRIDTHIQ

-301 ELRSPWTAISLQV
+301 ELRSPLTAISLQV
-314 QQLQKYSQDA
+314 QQLQKYSQDS

-362 MEAQQS
+362 MDAQQS
-368 QLTARTNTPTDL
+368 QLTERTNTPTDL

-401 LSVDNHLAALGAS
+401 LSVDNHLTALGTS
-414 ATQVSVDETALF
+414 ATHVSVDETALF

-440 PTTGNIAVVI
+440 PPTGNIAVVI
-450 DQMTIEDLTQT
+450 DQMAIEDLTQT

-471 QDTHTTHTNLANA
+471 YASQDTYATHTNFANG

-489 VLVNNANNALNHRA
+489 VLVNNTGNTLNHRA

-524 VFQPFYRVNQNASSA
+524 VFQPFYRVNQNTSSA
-539 SLAKGQGQGQ
+539 SLAQGQ

-568 PTKDTSAHS
+568 STKDTSAHS
-577 GFTEIGGTGLGL
+577 GLTGIGGTGLGL

-596 QQANIDI
+596 QQANMDI
-603 YLSPTQLVD
+603 YLSPTQVVD
-612 NNAQT
+612 NSPQA

-628 VFQPASKTT
+628 VF

>member
-88 DNDFAP
+88 DNDFAL

-231 PVLRPIQILA
+231 RVLRPIQILA

-301 ELRSPWTAISLQV
+301 ELRSPLTAISLQV

-414 ATQVSVDETALF
+414 ATQVSLDETALF

-549 GQGQTSSTQTHS
+549 GQTSSTQTHS

>member
-1 MTTPTRTALPLQ
+1 MITPTKTALPLQ
-13 KSFQKSL
+13 KSLQKSL

-72 RLPPRDL
+72 RLPPRNL

-106 MIASAPSSTTTVF
+106 MIASAPSSSTPTTVF

-158 HPQLVNTPIGFSE
+158 HPQLINTPIGFSE

-194 QPIEWQKKIALKS
+194 QPVEWQKKIALKS

-231 PVLRPIQILA
+231 RVLRPIQILA
-241 RQMAKR
+241 KQMAKR

-301 ELRSPWTAISLQV
+301 ELRSPLTAISLQV

-345 RVKHNQHL
+345 RVEHNQHL

-362 MEAQQS
+362 MDAQQS
-368 QLTARTNTPTDL
+368 QLTERTNTPTDL
-380 IAVLREAIKLLLPIA
+380 IAVLREAIKLLFPIA

-401 LSVDNHLAALGAS
+401 LSVDNHLTALGAS

-440 PTTGNIAVVI
+440 EATGNIAVVI
-450 DQMTIEDLTQT
+450 DQLTIDDLTQP
-461 SSSTD
+461 SSN
-466 STHAT
+466 
-471 QDTHTTHTNLANA
+471 THTNLANA

-489 VLVNNANNALNHRA
+489 VLVNNTANKPNHSA
-503 KRLIVQVADTG
+503 KRLVVQVADTG

-539 SLAKGQGQGQ
+539 SLAQ

-568 PTKDTSAHS
+568 STKDTSAHS
-577 GFTEIGGTGLGL
+577 GLTVIGGTGLGL

-612 NNAQT
+612 NNAQN
-617 TATTQG
+617 TASTQG

-628 VFQPASKTT
+628 VF

>member
-231 PVLRPIQILA
+231 RVLRPIQILA

-301 ELRSPWTAISLQV
+301 ELRSPLTAISLQV

-539 SLAKGQGQGQ
+539 SLAHGQGQGQ
-549 GQGQTSSTQTHS
+549 PSSTQTHS

-568 PTKDTSAHS
+568 SSKDTSIHS
-577 GFTEIGGTGLGL
+577 GLTVIGGTGLGL

-603 YLSPTQLVD
+603 YLSPTQLVEND
-612 NNAQT
+612 AQT

-628 VFQPASKTT
+628 VF

>member
-231 PVLRPIQILA
+231 RVLRPIQILA

-301 ELRSPWTAISLQV
+301 ELRSPLTAISLQV

-380 IAVLREAIKLLLPIA
+380 ITVLREAIKLLLPIA

-414 ATQVSVDETALF
+414 ATQVSLDETALF

-440 PTTGNIAVVI
+440 QATGNIAVVI
-450 DQMTIEDLTQT
+450 DQMTIEELTQP

-466 STHAT
+466 STY
-471 QDTHTTHTNLANA
+471 TTHTNLANA

-489 VLVNNANNALNHRA
+489 VLVNNASNTLNHRA

-539 SLAKGQGQGQ
+539 SLA
-549 GQGQTSSTQTHS
+549 QGQTSSTQTHS

>member
-1 MTTPTRTALPLQ
+1 MTMTTPTRTALPLQ

-61 LAELVSSRSTL
+61 LAELVGSRSTP

-88 DNDFAP
+88 DNDFAA

-106 MIASAPSSTTTVF
+106 MIASAPSSSTPTTVF

-158 HPQLVNTPIGFSE
+158 HPKLINTPIGFSE
-171 LTLDGEIW
+171 LTLDGEVW

-194 QPIEWQKKIALKS
+194 QPVEWQKKIALKS

-231 PVLRPIQILA
+231 RVLRPIQILA
-241 RQMAKR
+241 KQMAKR

-301 ELRSPWTAISLQV
+301 ELRSPLTAISLQV

-368 QLTARTNTPTDL
+368 QLTERTNTPTDL

-401 LSVDNHLAALGAS
+401 LSVDNHLTALGAS

-440 PTTGNIAVVI
+440 QATGNIAVVI
-450 DQMTIEDLTQT
+450 DQMTIEELTQP

-466 STHAT
+466 STY
-471 QDTHTTHTNLANA
+471 TTHTNLANA

-489 VLVNNANNALNHRA
+489 VLVNNASNTLNHRA

-539 SLAKGQGQGQ
+539 SLA
-549 GQGQTSSTQTHS
+549 QGQTSSTQTHS

-577 GFTEIGGTGLGL
+577 GLTGIGGTGLGL

-603 YLSPTQLVD
+603 YLSPTQVVED
-612 NNAQT
+612 NAQT

-628 VFQPASKTT
+628 VF

>member
-1 MTTPTRTALPLQ
+1 MTTPTKTALPLR
-13 KSFQKSL
+13 KSL

-61 LAELVSSRSTL
+61 LAELVSSRS
-72 RLPPRDL
+72 RVRPPPHEL
-79 KPNRRLSNP
+79 IPNRRNL
-88 DNDFAP
+88 DNNLLP

-119 SPNDESNVLQYQGV
+119 SPNDEGNVLQYQGV

-146 GKIDTNF
+146 GKIDPNF

-158 HPQLVNTPIGFSE
+158 HPQLINTPIGFSE

-194 QPIEWQKKIALKS
+194 QPVEWQKKIALKS

-231 PVLRPIQILA
+231 RVLRPIQILA

-270 LMPLVI
+270 LVPLVI

-301 ELRSPWTAISLQV
+301 ELRSPLTAISLQV

-362 MEAQQS
+362 MDAQQS
-368 QLTARTNTPTDL
+368 QLTERTNTPTNL

-401 LSVDNHLAALGAS
+401 LSVDNHLTALGAS

-440 PTTGNIAVVI
+440 QATGNIAVVI
-450 DQMTIEDLTQT
+450 DQMTIDDLTQT
-461 SSSTD
+461 SNRTD

-539 SLAKGQGQGQ
+539 SLAKGQ

>member
-1 MTTPTRTALPLQ
+1 MTTPTKTALSL
-13 KSFQKSL
+13 QKSL

-61 LAELVSSRSTL
+61 LAELVSSRATV
-72 RLPPRDL
+72 RLPPRNL

-94 HDLPPPRPPIPA
+94 HDLPPPIPSIPA
-106 MIASAPSSTTTVF
+106 MIASAPSSSTPTTVF
-119 SPNDESNVLQYQGV
+119 SPNDESSVLQYQGV

-194 QPIEWQKKIALKS
+194 QPVEWQKKIALKS

-231 PVLRPIQILA
+231 RVLRPIQILA

-301 ELRSPWTAISLQV
+301 ELRSPLTAISLQV

-345 RVKHNQHL
+345 RVEHNQHL
-353 VEQLLTLAR
+353 VEQLLTLVR

-368 QLTARTNTPTDL
+368 QLTERTRTPTDL
-380 IAVLREAIKLLLPIA
+380 IAVLREAIKLLFPIA

-401 LSVDNHLAALGAS
+401 LSVDNHLTALGAS

-440 PTTGNIAVVI
+440 QATGNIAVVI
-450 DQMTIEDLTQT
+450 DQMTIDDLTQT
-461 SSSTD
+461 SNRTD
-466 STHAT
+466 STYAT
-471 QDTHTTHTNLANA
+471 YANLANA

-489 VLVNNANNALNHRA
+489 VLVNNASNTLNHRA

-539 SLAKGQGQGQ
+539 SLALGQ

-568 PTKDTSAHS
+568 STKDTSAHS
-577 GFTEIGGTGLGL
+577 GLTVIGGTGLGL

-617 TATTQG
+617 TASTQG

-628 VFQPASKTT
+628 VF

>member
-1 MTTPTRTALPLQ
+1 MTTPTKTALPL
-13 KSFQKSL
+13 QKSL

-61 LAELVSSRSTL
+61 LAELVSSRAAL
-72 RLPPRDL
+72 RPPPRNL

-94 HDLPPPRPPIPA
+94 HDLPPPRPPLPA
-106 MIASAPSSTTTVF
+106 KIASAPSSSTPTTVF
-119 SPNDESNVLQYQGV
+119 SSNDESNVLQYQGV

-158 HPQLVNTPIGFSE
+158 HPQLINTPIGFSE

-194 QPIEWQKKIALKS
+194 QPVEWQKKIALKS

-231 PVLRPIQILA
+231 RVLRPIQILA
-241 RQMAKR
+241 KQMAKR

-276 EINALLQRVDTHIQ
+276 EINALLQRVDAHIQ

-301 ELRSPWTAISLQV
+301 ELRSPLTAISLQV

-324 AMYSDPARQAKFK
+324 AMYSDHARQAKFK

-345 RVKHNQHL
+345 RVEHNQHL

-368 QLTARTNTPTDL
+368 QLTERTNTPTDL
-380 IAVLREAIKLLLPIA
+380 IAVLREAIKLLFPIA

-401 LSVDNHLAALGAS
+401 LSVDNHLAALGTS

-450 DQMTIEDLTQT
+450 DHMTIEDLTQT
-461 SSSTD
+461 SSSSD

-471 QDTHTTHTNLANA
+471 HTNFANA

-489 VLVNNANNALNHRA
+489 VLVNNASNTPNHRA

-539 SLAKGQGQGQ
+539 SLA
-549 GQGQTSSTQTHS
+549 QGQTSSTQTHS

-568 PTKDTSAHS
+568 SSKDTSTHS
-577 GFTEIGGTGLGL
+577 GFTVIGGTGLGL

-612 NNAQT
+612 NNPQT

-628 VFQPASKTT
+628 VF